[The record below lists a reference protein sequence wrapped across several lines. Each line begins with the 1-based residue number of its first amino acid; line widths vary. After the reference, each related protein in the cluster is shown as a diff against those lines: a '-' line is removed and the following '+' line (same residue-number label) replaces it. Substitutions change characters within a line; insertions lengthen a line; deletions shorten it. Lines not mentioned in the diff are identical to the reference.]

1 MVPIFRLGPTFIHLD
16 KNQNKSKTLLLT
28 YHPLRCCALG
38 LPGMEKL
45 LGKHLQLRWVCSGL
59 NGTIHTLNFKA
70 LGHGHCD

>member
-1 MVPIFRLGPTFIHLD
+1 
-16 KNQNKSKTLLLT
+16 
-28 YHPLRCCALG
+28 
-38 LPGMEKL
+38 MEKL